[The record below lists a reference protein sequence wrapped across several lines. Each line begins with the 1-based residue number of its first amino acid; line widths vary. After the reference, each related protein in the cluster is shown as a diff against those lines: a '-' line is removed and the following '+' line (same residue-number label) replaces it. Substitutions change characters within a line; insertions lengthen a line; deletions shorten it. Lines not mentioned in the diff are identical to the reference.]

1 MATLPPPGDKPDE
14 IKSESDAPLEYLFN
28 LNLSFEDGT
37 EVEVDVNNGILY
49 VTKQELI
56 DMADNKVDKVAGKGL
71 SPNDYTTAEK
81 TKLAGITAGANNYVH
96 PSTHPSTMITGLGTA
111 ATKNTGTT
119 AGNIPLIEYFFEIPM
134 A

>member
-81 TKLAGITAGANNYVH
+81 TKLAGITNCRG
-96 PSTHPSTMITGLGTA
+96 
-111 ATKNTGTT
+111 
-119 AGNIPLIEYFFEIPM
+119 
-134 A
+134 